1 MKKLILLLSTPLFF
15 SCGESSDSE
24 SKTAAAIDFSYS
36 LDTIQVDS
44 GEDFVFLNWDL
55 KASGLSQDGK
65 YLYNFDQVNTAIQFI
80 NLEMLVLEKT
90 LPLEVEGPNG
100 IGTDRVYN
108 IYSTASENLV
118 LTDNYT
124 VAVIDKDGNKSLG
137 FQYGSSDFQGEKLP
151 EALRITYEEFI
162 SEDGST
168 LITSYGDQE
177 MNKSPQGM
185 TFFDLNNKRFSY
197 KSIPTFTELDPY
209 LFKYYFEGQLAGINY
224 AKIHLILKKDSIIYS
239 NSVTNKVYFYNFSTD
254 SITSKVFE
262 SKFTTQKAPGNFS
275 NRADSPEEYTDSDNA
290 RQKEVDYGP
299 LFFDDQNEVYWRFA
313 KEMDRMQGDTI
324 LFKTV
329 LTAFDP
335 DFNQLHEELL
345 PSDFVLPY
353 KYFARKGMIY
363 TFLNIDDELAF
374 VRIKPKLHEN

>member
-1 MKKLILLLSTPLFF
+1 MNRLTYLVIVFALA
-15 SCGESSDSE
+15 SCSPKADSKNE
-24 SKTAAAIDFSYS
+24 TDTINFSYI
-36 LDTIQVDS
+36 LDTIQVVS

-100 IGTDRVYN
+100 IGTGRVYN
-108 IYSTASENLV
+108 IYSTASETLV

-137 FQYGSSDFQGEKLP
+137 FQYGNSDFQGEKLP
-151 EALRITYEEFI
+151 EALRITNAEFI
-162 SEDGST
+162 SEDGRT

-185 TFFDLNNKRFSY
+185 AFFDLNNRKFSY

-224 AKIHLILKKDSIIYS
+224 AKIHLISKKDSIIYS

-262 SKFTTQKAPGNFS
+262 SKFTTQQAPGNFS

-290 RQKEVDYGP
+290 RQKEVNYGP

-313 KEMDRMQGDTI
+313 KEMDRMKDDTI

-329 LTAFDP
+329 LTAFDA

-345 PSDFVLPY
+345 PSDFTLPS